1 MSIRCCD
8 GPVEVVLCRCNQE
21 TAGGFV
27 TIGERTGEA
36 DWRLLQSAPLQLL
49 PAAWTLLWH
58 QEAEDVL
65 LTVSQS
71 D

>member
-1 MSIRCCD
+1 M
-8 GPVEVVLCRCNQE
+8 
-21 TAGGFV
+21 